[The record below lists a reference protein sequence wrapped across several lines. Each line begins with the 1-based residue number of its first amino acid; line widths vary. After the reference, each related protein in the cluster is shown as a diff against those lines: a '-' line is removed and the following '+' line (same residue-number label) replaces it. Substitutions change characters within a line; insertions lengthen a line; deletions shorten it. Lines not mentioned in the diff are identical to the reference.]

1 MRRLRPS
8 AQIRSR
14 LEDVRTQVD
23 IEYFRG
29 FDLVLSMVND
39 DAADEHISRMCVA
52 ASVPMVAVGATADSG
67 QVTATAGGHPPDGQT
82 GRPPYSITHLL
93 TRSLKQLAYR
103 EPCQRVGPPKSCEKG
118 KIARC
123 PDYLSKQPSQYN
135 L

>member
-1 MRRLRPS
+1 MVQARDCHQHIFFHPEHVGQNRADVAAAAMRRLRPS

-52 ASVPMVAVGATADSG
+52 ASVPMVAVGATAESG

-82 GRPPYSITHLL
+82 GRPPHSVTHALP
-93 TRSLKQLAYR
+93 RSLKA
-103 EPCQRVGPPKSCEKG
+103 
-118 KIARC
+118 
-123 PDYLSKQPSQYN
+123 
-135 L
+135 